1 MKAFLVRE
9 AAWSAPKGWHH
20 RTYTDYYRLKSG
32 FMQPGR
38 VRLYYNGAK
47 EVDIRWTSA
56 TIGEPIA
63 SETFI
68 LGPRKPQ

>member
-1 MKAFLVRE
+1 MMD
-9 AAWSAPKGWHH
+9 H
-20 RTYTDYYRLKSG
+20 TNYYKLTSG

-56 TIGEPIA
+56 TIGEPIT
-63 SETFI
+63 SETFV
-68 LGPRKPQ
+68 LGPGKP